1 MATDIAARGIDVD
14 MPSAT
19 WCNFELPNVPESY
32 VHRIGRTARAGAT
45 GQAISLC
52 ADDERPLLKDIQKL
66 TRQTIPTEDRRK
78 DRALATMAKATRL
91 AGGDKPEPVEA
102 ASGDRNR
109 GRGRPAHQQAGNA
122 APGGGRPH
130 ARPRNGGG
138 SGQGQPRGPGQGR
151 AAEGQGGQRQGGQ
164 RQGAPNAGGQSQGAQ
179 RQAGPA
185 RGGETA
191 PVRASR
197 PSWHPADA

>member
-1 MATDIAARGIDVD
+1 MSHVI
-14 MPSAT
+14 
-19 WCNFELPNVPESY
+19 NFDLPNVPESY

-45 GQAISLC
+45 ARRSSLC
-52 ADDERPLLKDIQKL
+52 ADDERSLLKDIQKL
-66 TRQTIPTEDRRK
+66 TRQTIPTEDRRR

-91 AGGDKPEPVEA
+91 AGGDKPEPVE

-130 ARPRNGGG
+130 ARPRTGGG
-138 SGQGQPRGPGQGR
+138 GGQGQPRSPGQGR
-151 AAEGQGGQRQGGQ
+151 SADGQGGQRQSGQ
-164 RQGAPNAGGQSQGAQ
+164 RQGASSTGGQGQGAQ
-179 RQAGPA
+179 RQDAQRHDAQRQGGPA